1 MATRELCV
9 MADSNVQD
17 ETRSRVADILR
28 DVLPFQTSYPRRL
41 YA

>member
-9 MADSNVQD
+9 MADNDVQD
-17 ETRSRVADILR
+17 ETRSCVAAILR
-28 DVLPFQTSYPRRL
+28 DVLSFQNGYSWNL